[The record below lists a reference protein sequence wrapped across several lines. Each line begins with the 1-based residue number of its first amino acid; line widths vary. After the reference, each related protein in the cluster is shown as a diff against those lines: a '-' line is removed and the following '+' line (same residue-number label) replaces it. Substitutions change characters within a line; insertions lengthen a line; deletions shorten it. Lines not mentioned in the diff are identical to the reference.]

1 MREAIE
7 LIIKAW
13 TEPEP
18 FGWEGEYYQFRSVSI
33 WPRPYQKPLPQLLMS
48 ATNPESAEFAA
59 KYRAIMGMV
68 FVHDLGW
75 GRSLAKGYR
84 KAAWAHGWEPGP
96 EHILVGEHIVIADS
110 DEEALEIMKRG
121 HDYLH
126 RVLMRPQR
134 DAQRLVIEKTRFFGE
149 GSTGQLF
156 QAKLATIKARTR
168 RGIDRGRLDP
178 VRQPAVGGQANEE
191 DPRRGRQRRV
201 LAQLQGGRRAGRHR
215 APRHGAVPRP
225 RAAGHARSLSGEQ
238 DRSLQRR
245 YGYAGIRNIG
255 RTSLLI
261 RSIVA
266 THCACARFPKRHSI
280 MASPNPSF

>member
-1 MREAIE
+1 MREAVE

-18 FGWEGEYYQFRSVSI
+18 FGWEGEYYQFPSISI
-33 WPRPYQKPLPQLLMS
+33 WPKPYQKPFPQLLMS
-48 ATNPESAEFAA
+48 ATNPEAADIAA

-75 GRSLAKGYR
+75 GRSLAEGYR

-96 EHILVGEHIVIADS
+96 QHILVGEHIVIADS
-110 DEEALEIMKRG
+110 DEEALAIMKRG

-156 QAKLATIKARTR
+156 QAKLATIKARTVEESIEAGSILCGSPQSVVKQMKKIHGEVGNGVFSLNFKVGDVPE
-168 RGIDRGRLDP
+168 GI
-178 VRQPAVGGQANEE
+178 V
-191 DPRRGRQRRV
+191 
-201 LAQLQGGRRAGRHR
+201 
-215 APRHGAVPRP
+215 RHGMELFRDHVLPEMRAV
-225 RAAGHARSLSGEQ
+225 
-238 DRSLQRR
+238 
-245 YGYAGIRNIG
+245 
-255 RTSLLI
+255 
-261 RSIVA
+261 
-266 THCACARFPKRHSI
+266 
-280 MASPNPSF
+280 